1 MIQTN
6 ESKLSMMVAEEAN
19 SFDIHTHAI
28 RTAQLQLE
36 TLKIENNSLNN
47 TLRAFREETKALM
60 SEWSAMMGSVLHRQ
74 LKEKQILEK
83 ELEKSRDVQGNMRGE
98 VIKLKEMIQSAIE
111 EYERQIQKKDEVVKE
126 KNQEIQILIKQ
137 LKLYE
142 QEKGQDS
149 LRVDESR
156 TEDRTTLEVIQ

>member
-1 MIQTN
+1 
-6 ESKLSMMVAEEAN
+6 
-19 SFDIHTHAI
+19 
-28 RTAQLQLE
+28 
-36 TLKIENNSLNN
+36 
-47 TLRAFREETKALM
+47 
-60 SEWSAMMGSVLHRQ
+60 
-74 LKEKQILEK
+74 
-83 ELEKSRDVQGNMRGE
+83 MRGE

-149 LRVDESR
+149 LRADESI
-156 TEDRTTLEVIQ
+156 TEERTTLEVIQ